1 MIAVSSV
8 TGGAA
13 FMKRSRFALYSTVV
27 CIGFLWTGASYI
39 SHMYRLQ
46 LFFPPDRVDIVV
58 LRWNYVCQAL
68 GLGFYA
74 FGLNRFL
81 GKVSNSRTF
90 VLLILADAT
99 FMLPA
104 LLGAGKSLVLWSGL
118 IMNFFHG
125 TIAAAYL
132 TQLGAFLPKEQRGRA
147 FGYAYGGASLLNYLL
162 SILKD
167 GELMKSQG
175 ALCVCLLFAAVNIF
189 LVLRI
194 EEYPKTDIGTAG
206 RRGLA
211 GNHMILLFFTLI
223 LMSAL
228 GSVGSDFQFQAIADQ
243 NVKLE
248 LSRSFY
254 SIGLA
259 AAGFASDKSR
269 KLGAV
274 LCYVSLVFPFAQVI
288 LRGQP
293 TLIAFAWGLSYVI
306 LGFYAVYRAIVF
318 VDLTDAGFRFLPL
331 AALGLAAGRVGE
343 ALGTFVPDSALE
355 QPVTGTFVVLALF
368 VPLTFMFFGLYH
380 TMYQRHPE
388 PPHPGTSHTVQDA
401 PRLLE
406 IKCGLT
412 RREGEVMRHLL
423 AGHTN
428 GEIAGML
435 FVSESTV
442 KFHVG
447 NLLRKT
453 GCSNRAEVGE
463 LLERLS
469 AGAFGEASLGENA
482 GRFPPTNRL

>member
-1 MIAVSSV
+1 
-8 TGGAA
+8 
-13 FMKRSRFALYSTVV
+13 MKRNRFALYSIIVG
-27 CIGFLWTGASYI
+27 IGFLWTGASYI

-46 LFFPPDRVDIVV
+46 AFFPPERVDIIV

-74 FGLNRFL
+74 LALSRFSE
-81 GKVSNSRTF
+81 KVSNKRLFTS
-90 VLLILADAT
+90 LILCDAA
-99 FMLPA
+99 FMALA
-104 LLGAGKSLVLWSGL
+104 LLGGGAFLVLWAGL
-118 IMNFFHG
+118 LMNFFHG

-132 TQLGAFLPKEQRGRA
+132 TQLGAFVPKEQRGRA

-162 SILKD
+162 SLLKS

-175 ALCVCLLFAAVNIF
+175 ALSVCLLLAAVNIF
-189 LVLRI
+189 LVFRV
-194 EEYPKTDIGTAG
+194 EEYPKAG
-206 RRGLA
+206 VDTEVRRGLA
-211 GNHMILLFFTLI
+211 ENQVILLFFTLI

-228 GSVGSDFQFQAIADQ
+228 GSVGSDFQFQAIANQ

-254 SIGLA
+254 TIGLA

-269 KLGAV
+269 KLGAI
-274 LCYVSLVFPFAQVI
+274 LCYVSLIFPFAQVI

-293 TLIAFAWGLSYVI
+293 TLVAFAWGLSYVI

-318 VDLTDAGFRFLPL
+318 VDLTDAGLRFLPL
-331 AALGLAAGRVGE
+331 AALGLAAGRIGE
-343 ALGTFVPDSALE
+343 ALGTFVPASILE

-368 VPLTFMFFGLYH
+368 VPLTFLFFGLYH
-380 TMYQRHPE
+380 TMYQRQPDPSHPA
-388 PPHPGTSHTVQDA
+388 PAYSVQDA

-406 IKCGLT
+406 IQYGLT
-412 RREGEVMRHLL
+412 RREGEVLRHLL

-442 KFHVG
+442 KFHVR

-469 AGAFGEASLGENA
+469 AGAFSETLSGENA
-482 GRFPPTNRL
+482 DRFPPTNRL